1 MEILT
6 KGYKVTIVDPFGN
19 GEVTDSEAL
28 DILHHCVKKLELGQ
42 PKKRPWDADPSII
55 AKVSNKAKK
64 TGKSIASGW
73 GKLSF
78 TEKCMA
84 VTTGTVV
91 LKVATSAFRE
101 LRLAWRFR

>member
-6 KGYKVTIVDPFGN
+6 RGCRIDIQSRIE
-19 GEVTDSEAL
+19 GEEITEKEAL
-28 DILHHCVKKLELGQ
+28 AALQSAEKQLSLKTH
-42 PKKRPWDADPSII
+42 KRPWDSEEPIFD
-55 AKVSNKAKK
+55 KAAMKLKK
-64 TGKSIASGW
+64 TGKSISSGW
-73 GKLSF
+73 SKLSF